1 MAERTVT
8 VASKV
13 GLHARPAT
21 LISQAAAKLAA
32 AGTPVTIGLPGATPV
47 RADSVLML
55 MTLGAAHGTQV
66 VVASDSP
73 EAVETIATMVETD
86 LDAA

>member
-8 VASKV
+8 VASSV

-32 AGTPVTIGLPGATPV
+32 AGTPVTIGVPGGTPV

-55 MTLGAAHGTQV
+55 MTLGAVHGAQV
-66 VVASDSP
+66 VVASDSQD
-73 EAVETIATMVETD
+73 AVDAIAAMVETD
-86 LDAA
+86 LDAD

>member
-32 AGTPVTIGLPGATPV
+32 AGTPVTIGLPGETAV

-55 MTLGAAHGTQV
+55 MTLGAVNGTQV
-66 VVASDSP
+66 VVAGESQ
-73 EAVETIATMVETD
+73 EAVDTIAAMVETD
-86 LDAA
+86 LDAD